1 MSEESIKQPF
11 VIINGVK
18 IYLFDPIE
26 SEAFWFG
33 QEEISRLLVA
43 AWLARSPR
51 DRVMSPVLVGPP
63 GCGKTTLARHVAR
76 KFGRPVYIMNCT
88 SDMRP
93 EDLLIMTVLSPTE
106 KFRYQASGLVSA
118 MITGGIC
125 ILDEANRMN
134 EKSWASLASLL
145 DDRGY
150 IDSITAGVRIHA
162 HAQFRIVA
170 TMNEDSSTFN
180 IPDYIESRLKPVFPV
195 SYPTRTEMIKILA
208 HHVPD
213 ADDDLKAGIVQYL
226 HEKKEKGCLED
237 FSTRDAIHIANIA
250 MKLSE
255 KRPEFITTEGFVGS
269 IAPYIVQVEEREK
282 HNPLSTS
289 WI

>member
-1 MSEESIKQPF
+1 MSEQGNKQPF
-11 VIINGVK
+11 VLINGVK

-26 SEAFWFG
+26 SDVVWYG

-43 AWLARSPR
+43 AWLLRSPE
-51 DRVMSPVLVGPP
+51 DRIMNPVLVGPP
-63 GCGKTTLARHVAR
+63 GCGKTTLARNVAQ
-76 KFGRPVYIMNCT
+76 KFKRPVYIMNCT

-106 KFRYQASGLVSA
+106 KFRYQASSLVSA

-145 DDRGY
+145 DDRRY
-150 IDSITAGVRIHA
+150 IDSISAGVRIHA
-162 HAQFRIVA
+162 HQEFRIVA

-180 IPDYIESRLKPVFPV
+180 IPDYIESRLRPVFPV
-195 SYPTRTEMIKILA
+195 SYPTKDEMIQILS

-213 ADDDLKAGIVQYL
+213 ADDELKAGIVEYL
-226 HEKKEKGCLED
+226 TEKKKNGNLED
-237 FSTRDAIHIANIA
+237 FSTRDAIHIATIS
-250 MKLSE
+250 MKLAE
-255 KRPEFITTEGFVGS
+255 KRVSHINVENFVGS
-269 IAPYIVQVEEREK
+269 IAPYCVQIEE
-282 HNPLSTS
+282 
-289 WI
+289 